1 MKWSFASV
9 GIIMLGLFG
18 IVIIMLF
25 NDITVTNEQD
35 YFTLK
40 DAMEASMLEAV
51 DAAYYRLTGK
61 VKISQEKFV
70 ENFTRRFTETSTFGQ
85 GNYGITFY
93 QISEYPPKAS
103 VVIYDKTS
111 GYNIYTYTNDVE
123 TTQTDIVNALSG
135 ILEGKDNTI
144 TYKTL
149 TKTDAASLTVPVPPY
164 AIRNANPYASNYGRY
179 LNDEK
184 TTVYYDGTEHGSY
197 YTRERGEYGYYY
209 SDNGYSIYKKSKNN
223 LVNDPNNPA
232 LVKGYYEITYPDGT
246 KQYATTEEDANKLIQ
261 ENGGGTKEYISMIN
275 ENKNN
280 SYWNYGDYYG
290 GGYVRSVTGG
300 YQGIFRTG

>member
-61 VKISQEKFV
+61 VKMSQEKFV

-111 GYNIYTYTNDVE
+111 GYNIYTYTDEVD
-123 TTQTDIVNALSG
+123 TTQPDIVNALSG

-144 TYKTL
+144 VYKAQTR
-149 TKTDAASLTVPVPPY
+149 TDTPLITIPIAPY
-164 AIRNANPYASNYGRY
+164 AVRAANPYADNYGRY
-179 LNDEK
+179 QDGKK
-184 TTVYYDGTEHGSY
+184 TTKFYDGTEHG
-197 YTRERGEYGYYY
+197 G
-209 SDNGYSIYKKSKNN
+209 GYSNGIISYTYDANGNIQFSSKSY
-223 LVNDPNNPA
+223 DSTPYA
-232 LVKGYYEITYPDGT
+232 KGYYEITYPDGT

-261 ENGGGTKEYISMIN
+261 ENGGGTKKYISMIN
-275 ENKNN
+275 ENNYRN
-280 SYWNYGDYYG
+280 YWNFGDYSDYREYYG
-290 GGYVRSVTGG
+290 GGVVRSVTGG

>member
-1 MKWSFASV
+1 
-9 GIIMLGLFG
+9 
-18 IVIIMLF
+18 MLF

-123 TTQTDIVNALSG
+123 TTQTNIVNALSG

-144 TYKTL
+144 TYVAQKRID
-149 TKTDAASLTVPVPPY
+149 KPSLTLPIAPY
-164 AIRNANPYASNYGRY
+164 AVRAANPYADTYGRY
-179 LNDEK
+179 QGGKK
-184 TTVYYDGTEHGSY
+184 TNTYYAESNAGTIKYSRNEEGKIEFEHITATEGS
-197 YTRERGEYGYYY
+197 
-209 SDNGYSIYKKSKNN
+209 
-223 LVNDPNNPA
+223 
-232 LVKGYYEITYPDGT
+232 KGYYEVTLPDGT
-246 KQYATTEEDANKLIQ
+246 VQYYYTKEEAQKFIND
-261 ENGGGTKEYISMIN
+261 NGGKGTMEYIDMIN
-275 ENKNN
+275 NVEAKA
-280 SYWNYGDYYG
+280 SGYYG
-290 GGYVRSVTGG
+290 LGRSYIRSVFGLG
-300 YQGIFRTG
+300 

>member
-111 GYNIYTYTNDVE
+111 GYNIYTYTSDVE
-123 TTQTDIVNALSG
+123 TTQTDIVNVLSG
-135 ILEGKDNTI
+135 ILEGRDNTI
-144 TYKTL
+144 TYKVQQRI
-149 TKTDAASLTVPVPPY
+149 DNPSLTLPIAPY
-164 AIRNANPYASNYGRY
+164 AIRAANPYASTYGRY
-179 LNDEK
+179 KDGKK
-184 TTVYYDGTEHGSY
+184 TTKYYDGTEHGGGY
-197 YTRERGEYGYYY
+197 NYYGYGGYY
-209 SDNGYSIYKKSKNN
+209 SSGQTAGS
-223 LVNDPNNPA
+223 NPLA
-232 LVKGYYEITYPDGT
+232 KGYYEVTYTDGT
-246 KQYATTEEDANKLIQ
+246 KQYATTEVDANRLIE
-261 ENGGGTKEYISMIN
+261 ENGGGTKKYISMIG
-275 ENKNN
+275 ENDYSTNN
-280 SYWNYGDYYG
+280 S
-290 GGYVRSVTGG
+290 TGARG
-300 YQGIFRTG
+300 KLFGIR